1 MLCHRVEASHWQDV
15 PPEKE
20 DLKDRKNSF
29 VNRHVA
35 LSRPC
40 ELWLG
45 TPSNTTISTMG
56 MLLNADGHRHNSFA
70 LHPRRSHR
78 RYSEQPLQRTR
89 KNLEVNDSNI
99 DRIVD
104 NSSCNVHVYYNEIT
118 MAACRAW
125 DAEKSVLR
133 VSSTSVDDEPA
144 LDGNCANRMLFI
156 AYYAQCTNK
165 RSPTVPVMARVK
177 SSMQGPLVV
186 DPSWRPESP
195 MR

>member
-1 MLCHRVEASHWQDV
+1 MVCHRVEASHWQDV

-89 KNLEVNDSNI
+89 KNLSHPPLPGDFRRHAWNSWEFDSKL
-99 DRIVD
+99 V
-104 NSSCNVHVYYNEIT
+104 
-118 MAACRAW
+118 
-125 DAEKSVLR
+125 VLI
-133 VSSTSVDDEPA
+133 PY
-144 LDGNCANRMLFI
+144 LGFHPICCAN
-156 AYYAQCTNK
+156 
-165 RSPTVPVMARVK
+165 
-177 SSMQGPLVV
+177 
-186 DPSWRPESP
+186 
-195 MR
+195 